1 MTSKESTDNLPVR
14 RGRPMRSSL
23 LKLTLVLVA
32 VAITSG
38 VPTAQSSNVM
48 TGVGPAIQYLGPLT
62 FGPDATLFAA
72 DSQDVFIYAL
82 DLSQHVEGGTPGT
95 QDIPALDQ
103 EIAALLGTDVGN
115 VIVTDL
121 AVYPRTRNAFVSV
134 MRGLGADATP
144 VLLRVDGAG
153 DINVIP
159 LDQVPYSSVKL
170 PNPPDEI
177 TPLVLQGGRE
187 FPISNY
193 PHDQDPEGSVFGVQ
207 TITDLAYT
215 EGRLYVAGL
224 SNEEFASKLRSIAY
238 PFTSVDE
245 GTSVEIWHAP
255 HDQFETRSPVYTF
268 VPYMID
274 NEPHLIAS
282 YLCTP
287 LVKFPVSSLRPGAD
301 VRGVTIAEFGSGN
314 RPLDMIVYQKDGEDF
329 LLMSNN
335 RHGVMKIPTVGF
347 ATAPAISEA
356 VPDGET
362 AGVAHQRIQSMTGV
376 EQLDLLDDGHA
387 LVLAR
392 SDQSVLNLE
401 AVALP

>member
-1 MTSKESTDNLPVR
+1 
-14 RGRPMRSSL
+14 MRSSL
-23 LKLTLVLVA
+23 VKLVLALTV
-32 VAITSG
+32 VCLTSG
-38 VPTAQSSNVM
+38 APVAQSPNIT

-62 FGPDATLFAA
+62 FGPEATLFAA
-72 DSQDVFIYAL
+72 DSQEVFIYAL
-82 DLSQHVEGGTPGT
+82 DLSRHVEGGVPGT
-95 QDIPALDQ
+95 QNIPALDQ
-103 EIAALLGTDVGN
+103 KIAALLGTEASH

-121 AVYPRTRNAFVSV
+121 AVYPGTRNAFISV
-134 MRGLGADATP
+134 MRGQGAEASP
-144 VLLRVDGAG
+144 ALFRVDGAG
-153 DINVIP
+153 DIKLIP
-159 LDQVPYSSVKL
+159 LDEVPYSRVRL
-170 PNPPDEI
+170 PNPPDDN
-177 TPLVLQGGRE
+177 TGLLLKGGRE
-187 FPISNY
+187 IPVPNY
-193 PHDQDPEGSVFGVQ
+193 PSDWTGESVFGVQ

-215 EGRLYVAGL
+215 DGRLYAAGL

-268 VPYMID
+268 VPYTID

-376 EQLDLLDDGHA
+376 EQLDLLDGGHA

-392 SDQSVLNLE
+392 SDQRVLNLE